1 MFSFTCIQKLS
12 TDNQIRSPNDVF
24 ILDNLSSNVY
34 LEDNDIRQS
43 IETILSQIAH
53 LDDPAMR
60 FFFKERKVVIIAH
73 MILFDTSTCI

>member
-1 MFSFTCIQKLS
+1 MWWCKASYMCP

-53 LDDPAMR
+53 LDDPATR

-73 MILFDTSTCI
+73 MN